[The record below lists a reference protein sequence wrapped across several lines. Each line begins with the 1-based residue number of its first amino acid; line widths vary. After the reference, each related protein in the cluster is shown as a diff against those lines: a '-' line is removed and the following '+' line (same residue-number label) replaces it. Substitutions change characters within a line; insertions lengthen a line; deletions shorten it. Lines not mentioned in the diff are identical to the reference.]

1 MSLKWPRIRVERL
14 ITLLEH
20 LGYQRVHQ
28 RGSHLKMRK
37 YIAGQEH
44 NIVIVVHHGRDIPIG
59 HLQDVLKDVAQCNG
73 IPIEDLI
80 QRL

>member
-14 ITLLEH
+14 IALLEH

-37 YIAGQEH
+37 HIAGREH
-44 NIVIVVHHGRDIPIG
+44 NIVVIVHHGRDIPIG
-59 HLQDVLKDVAQCNG
+59 HLQDVLKDVAQRNA

-80 QRL
+80 KKL

>member
-14 ITLLEH
+14 ITFLER

-28 RGSHLKMRK
+28 KGSHLKMRQ

-44 NIVIVVHHGRDIPIG
+44 NIVIVVHYGRDIPIG
-59 HLQDVLKDVAQCNG
+59 HLQDVLKDVAQHNG
-73 IPIEDLI
+73 VSLEDLI
-80 QRL
+80 KNL

>member
-37 YIAGQEH
+37 YIAGREH
-44 NIVIVVHHGRDIPIG
+44 NIVIVIHHGRDIPIG
-59 HLQDVLKDVAQCNG
+59 HLQDVLRDVAHRNG
-73 IPIEDLI
+73 ISVEDLI
-80 QRL
+80 KNL